1 MITAIVF
8 CGEQLHSVR
17 FTWIIIKLNI
27 VEDRASVSNCIS
39 KFNVDVAM
47 ITIEYPVTQLYG
59 NVVNLCK

>member
-27 VEDRASVSNCIS
+27 VEDRASVSTYIS
-39 KFNVDVAM
+39 KSNVAM
-47 ITIEYPVTQLYG
+47 ITIEYHVTQLYG
-59 NVVNLCK
+59 NVVNLRK